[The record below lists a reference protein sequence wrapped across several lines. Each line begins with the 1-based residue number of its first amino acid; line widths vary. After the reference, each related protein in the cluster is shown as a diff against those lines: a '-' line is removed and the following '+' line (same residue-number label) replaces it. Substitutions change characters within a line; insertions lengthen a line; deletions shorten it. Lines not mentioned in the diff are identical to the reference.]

1 MSIKSK
7 LNKNLSSKEI
17 FKEKKSQYE
26 AALKNNGYYN
36 AKLKFHK
43 EEQDTEKQKQ
53 SRNITYFNHL
63 FSRNV
68 NTNTAKHSLIYHRNI
83 SLNLTSSI

>member
-43 EEQDTEKQKQ
+43 EEQDTEK
-53 SRNITYFNHL
+53 
-63 FSRNV
+63 
-68 NTNTAKHSLIYHRNI
+68 
-83 SLNLTSSI
+83 